1 MEDTKSFMAEKIRR
15 EFGEA
20 FKYISNP
27 NVTDVLLNSDN
38 TVWVYEAGK
47 DKISVKGLFT
57 SASALRLLGSVA
69 AYANTVLTADNPLLQ
84 AALPWGQRFQGIIPP
99 VVASPVFAV
108 RNHSTKTFKLD
119 DYVAS
124 GRMPDEIANFLRESL
139 VKKRNIIVSGGT
151 GSGKTTLTIALMEE
165 LSKLCPNDRLCVME
179 DTRELQ
185 SFNADNVFEQSNE
198 KTSMTQLLAVNLRM
212 RPDRIILG
220 EIRGAEALDLLKSWN
235 TGHPGGIS
243 TVHANSASAALIRFE
258 ELILEAQDLNMS
270 YMRALISEALNVVV
284 HIERRPKI
292 GPKVVQVM
300 LVNGLTNEKD
310 YRKTMLYD
318 IMGE

>member
-1 MEDTKSFMAEKIRR
+1 MADKIRR

-20 FKYISNP
+20 YKFISNP
-27 NVTDVLLNSDN
+27 NVTDVLLNANN

-47 DKISVKGLFT
+47 DKVSYDGLFT
-57 SASALRLLGSVA
+57 SASAERLLGSIA
-69 AYANTVLTADNPLLQ
+69 AYANTVLTKDSPLLQ
-84 AALPWGQRFQGIIPP
+84 AALPWGQRFQGVIPP
-99 VVASPVFAV
+99 IVSSPVFAV

-119 DYVAS
+119 DYVVT
-124 GRMPDEIANFLRESL
+124 GRMPDEIANFLRDSL
-139 VKKRNIIVSGGT
+139 TKKRNIIVSGGT
-151 GSGKTTLTIALMEE
+151 GSGKTTLTSALMEE
-165 LSKLCPNDRLCVME
+165 LSHLCPDDRLCVME
-179 DTRELQ
+179 DTRELI
-185 SFNADNVFEQSNE
+185 SFSKDTVFEQSNE

-243 TVHANSASAALIRFE
+243 TVHANSAKSALLRFE
-258 ELILEAQDLNMS
+258 ELILEAQDLNLS

-292 GPKVVQVM
+292 GPKVVQVIQ
-300 LVNGLTNEKD
+300 VDGITTDKQYNVK
-310 YRKTMLYD
+310 MLYD
-318 IMGE
+318 IMDSR